1 MIMTKQKVIN
11 TEPDEENVF
20 DSFLLDDISYKT
32 ILTEKF
38 KNRKPFQEPDPKK
51 ILAFIPGKIK
61 KVHVKKKSKVKEG
74 DILLV
79 LEAMKMNN
87 NIFSPMKGTIKEVYV
102 TAGLSVSKG
111 ALLVEFK

>member
-1 MIMTKQKVIN
+1 MTEQNGIN
-11 TEPDEENVF
+11 KEPTEDIVY
-20 DSFLLDDISYKT
+20 DSFLLDDINYET

-38 KNRKPFQEPDPKK
+38 KNRKSFQEPNPKK

-61 KVHVKKKSKVKEG
+61 KVYVKKRSKVKEG

-87 NIFSPMKGTIKEVYV
+87 SIFSPIKGTIKEVYV

>member
-1 MIMTKQKVIN
+1 MTEQNEIN
-11 TEPDEENVF
+11 KEPGEEKEY
-20 DSFLLDDISYKT
+20 DSFQLNDFTYST

-38 KNRKPFQEPDPKK
+38 KNRKNFQEPDPKK
-51 ILAFIPGKIK
+51 IIAFIPGKIK
-61 KVHVKKKSKVKEG
+61 KVYVKKKSKVKEG

-87 NIFSPMKGTIKEVYV
+87 SIFSPMKGTIKEIYV

-111 ALLVEFK
+111 ALLLEFR

>member
-1 MIMTKQKVIN
+1 MTEQNRIN
-11 TEPDEENVF
+11 KDPAQETVY
-20 DSFLLDDISYKT
+20 DSFLLDDITYET

-38 KNRKPFQEPDPKK
+38 KSRKPFQEPDPKK
-51 ILAFIPGKIK
+51 IAAFIPGKIK
-61 KVHVKKKSKVKEG
+61 KVYVKKKSKVKEG

-87 NIFSPMKGTIKEVYV
+87 SIFSPMKGTIKEVYV

>member
-1 MIMTKQKVIN
+1 MV
-11 TEPDEENVF
+11 PLEETVF
-20 DSFLLDDISYKT
+20 DSFQLDDITYET

-38 KNRKPFQEPDPKK
+38 KNRKTFQAPDPKK

-61 KVHVKKKSKVKEG
+61 KVYIKKKRKVKEG
-74 DILLV
+74 EILLV

-87 NIFSPMKGTIKEVYV
+87 NIFSPFKGTIKEVYV

>member
-1 MIMTKQKVIN
+1 MTKQKDTIVV
-11 TEPDEENVF
+11 PAEEKVF
-20 DSFLLDDISYKT
+20 DSFLIDDFTYET
-32 ILTEKF
+32 LLTEKF
-38 KNRKPFQEPDPKK
+38 KNRKFFQEADPKK

-87 NIFSPMKGTIKEVYV
+87 SIFSPMKGTIKEVYV

>member
-1 MIMTKQKVIN
+1 MAEQEDNII
-11 TEPDEENVF
+11 EEKGEEIIY
-20 DSFLLDDISYKT
+20 DSFILDDITYET
-32 ILTEKF
+32 ILTGKF
-38 KNRKPFQEPDPKK
+38 INRKAYQVADPKK
-51 ILAFIPGKIK
+51 ITAFIPGKIK
-61 KVHVKKKSKVKEG
+61 KVYIKKKSKVKEG

-102 TAGLSVSKG
+102 AAGISVAKG

>member
-1 MIMTKQKVIN
+1 MTEHKEVKNDPV
-11 TEPDEENVF
+11 EEIVY
-20 DSFLLDDISYKT
+20 DSFQLDDITYET
-32 ILTEKF
+32 FLTEKF

-61 KVHVKKKSKVKEG
+61 KVYVKKKSKVKEG
-74 DILLV
+74 EILLV

-87 NIFSPMKGTIKEVYV
+87 SIFSPMKGTIKEIHV

-111 ALLVEFK
+111 SLLVEFK